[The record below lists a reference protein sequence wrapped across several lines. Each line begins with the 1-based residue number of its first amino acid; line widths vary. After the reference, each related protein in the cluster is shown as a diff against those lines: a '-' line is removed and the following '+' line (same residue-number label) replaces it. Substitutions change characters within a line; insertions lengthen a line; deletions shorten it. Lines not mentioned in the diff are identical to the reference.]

1 MSSKFA
7 QEKFYFSLKKIWT
20 VEKSYKV
27 NCLEMEGGLQQILG
41 TKFSYFAK

>member
-7 QEKFYFSLKKIWT
+7 QEKFIFPWKKTWT

-27 NCLEMEGGLQQILG
+27 NSLEMEGGLQQILG